1 MPTKKNIADKPTPA
15 NKQKGKKVCPCCHEE
30 KKITDY
36 YISKSPLYSLDGR
49 VPICKDCMISNSLNE
64 DGSINEVELNKI
76 LRQAD
81 KPYFKDSLA
90 SAAEQFLAEHS
101 YVDEKDVDKFGAD
114 ILKLFYKNIAMR
126 QTINLSYA
134 DSEKLNFIY
143 KNSNTPIAKKKEIMK
158 KYSSI
163 IEDKEN
169 CDNEE
174 DNKSVRWSKK
184 DKQNMN
190 YVISTVGYDPFE
202 DLELSESDKKYC
214 FNIMAGYCDTDG
226 IVEDGNKMQ
235 GVIEMT
241 NMYCQCKNFTAA
253 INAEMNK
260 DDPDDQKITR
270 LTSSKTSMLSSIS
283 TIAKDN
289 NISSNYNKNSKQG
302 QNSLTSKMKEMEEND
317 FEMIKVNLFDIKTS
331 EAFKQIA
338 TLSNESIMEQLT
350 FDNNDYTEIVKEQ
363 REMIQKYEIDVD
375 TLKEENRHLKNKII
389 DLENRKR

>member
-169 CDNEE
+169 CNNEE
-174 DNKSVRWSKK
+174 DNKSVKWSKK

-190 YVISTVGYDPFE
+190 YAISVVGYDPFE
-202 DLELSESDKKYC
+202 DIGLSENDKKYC
-214 FNIMAGYCDTDG
+214 FNILSGYCDIDG
-226 IVEDGNKMQ
+226 ITEDGNKIQ

-241 NMYCQCKNFTAA
+241 MLYCQCR
-253 INAEMNK
+253 
-260 DDPDDQKITR
+260 KITEAMNIELAMDTVDDAKVSK
-270 LTSSKTSMLSSIS
+270 LTNSKSTLLSSIA

-289 NISSNYNKNSKQG
+289 NISSNYNKNSGQG
-302 QNSLTSKMKEMEEND
+302 KNTLTSKMKEIVSD
-317 FEMIKVNLFDIKTS
+317 GFEGMKVNMFDINT
-331 EAFKQIA
+331 ANCMKQIA
-338 TLSNESIMEQLT
+338 DLSNQSIMEQLT
-350 FDNNDYTEIVKEQ
+350 FDNNEYTEIVKEQ
-363 REMIQKYEIDVD
+363 REMITKLQSDNEI
-375 TLKEENRHLKNKII
+375 LSEENRLLKNQIESLDSK
-389 DLENRKR
+389 KR